1 MEKRS
6 NHRSISLLKM
16 YKSSTISRIPLTL
29 LVLKVKEQMDIEK
42 TKNEKSQNEN
52 VTKTPFLKI
61 VSSFSEIVLY

>member
-52 VTKTPFLKI
+52 VTKTPFL
-61 VSSFSEIVLY
+61 EIV